1 MNRYCIY
8 SRKSKATEKG
18 ESIENQIQA
27 CKDYIQR
34 VDSRIN
40 VDEDIDVYI
49 DDGFSGKNVNRPEFQ
64 RMFEKIRRKEYAGLV
79 CYRLDRIS
87 RNVCDFVLVV
97 EELNKHGTAFMSVNE
112 GFDTSTPIGRTMMYI
127 ASIFAQME
135 RETIAERVKDNMHAL
150 AFTGRWLG
158 GPTPYGFVSQRVAYQ
173 AHNGSTKYQSIL
185 VPNEDEVRV
194 VEMIFSK
201 YAETCSLTGVQS
213 FLKQAGI
220 RNRRSRLFADYS
232 IKGILTNPV
241 YCCADK
247 AAYDFFA
254 SKGCAMPDDAEKLFD
269 GAHGIMAF
277 NRHDIAN
284 GNGALRPISEWIIAI
299 GDHDGII
306 SGAQF
311 VAVQNKVEERRL
323 RYEQAFAYPENDYA
337 LLSGKIYCK
346 KCGSHMYTQR
356 GRKSS
361 PNGYFAYIC
370 DGRKTFGAD
379 VCDCKY
385 LNGRAADEIVWNRI
399 LEVDVNGSYI
409 HDLLADMSNTAKAKR
424 KAQSAM
430 EMLQEQLK
438 QKQSAIRTL
447 VMRMTQADFDETVQ
461 KYINEQIQALDKE
474 ASELKQAIAHESQI
488 DQRTQ
493 ADADMVSHLADVMRT
508 AKNAETLAAK
518 RSIINQVID
527 RVEWDGEQVD
537 IFLLGQRGL

>member
-201 YAETCSLTGVQS
+201 YAETYSLTGVQS

-284 GNGALRPISEWIIAI
+284 GSGTLRPISEWVIAV

-361 PNGYFAYIC
+361 PSGYFAYIC
-370 DGRKTFGAD
+370 DERKTFGAD

-424 KAQSAM
+424 KAQSAI
-430 EMLQEQLK
+430 EMLQEQLT

-447 VMRMTQADFDETVQ
+447 VMRMAQADFDETVQ

>member
-173 AHNGSTKYQSIL
+173 AHNGLTKYQSIL

-201 YAETCSLTGVQS
+201 
-213 FLKQAGI
+213 
-220 RNRRSRLFADYS
+220 
-232 IKGILTNPV
+232 
-241 YCCADK
+241 
-247 AAYDFFA
+247 
-254 SKGCAMPDDAEKLFD
+254 
-269 GAHGIMAF
+269 
-277 NRHDIAN
+277 
-284 GNGALRPISEWIIAI
+284 
-299 GDHDGII
+299 
-306 SGAQF
+306 
-311 VAVQNKVEERRL
+311 
-323 RYEQAFAYPENDYA
+323 
-337 LLSGKIYCK
+337 
-346 KCGSHMYTQR
+346 
-356 GRKSS
+356 
-361 PNGYFAYIC
+361 
-370 DGRKTFGAD
+370 
-379 VCDCKY
+379 
-385 LNGRAADEIVWNRI
+385 
-399 LEVDVNGSYI
+399 
-409 HDLLADMSNTAKAKR
+409 
-424 KAQSAM
+424 
-430 EMLQEQLK
+430 
-438 QKQSAIRTL
+438 
-447 VMRMTQADFDETVQ
+447 
-461 KYINEQIQALDKE
+461 
-474 ASELKQAIAHESQI
+474 
-488 DQRTQ
+488 
-493 ADADMVSHLADVMRT
+493 
-508 AKNAETLAAK
+508 
-518 RSIINQVID
+518 
-527 RVEWDGEQVD
+527 
-537 IFLLGQRGL
+537 